1 MEPEQKQLG
10 LKALLEQGNV
20 EKFFDVQMR
29 EKSSDQQGQ
38 LIGSIARIA
47 DMVTQHSEGVMVDAV
62 VDRIAKSLMAVTK
75 EISEGVSTDL
85 ANVEADLK
93 ELTNTQNA
101 SAREELL
108 GRIDAGL
115 TSVMDEVSRR
125 TESTLDTL
133 LTEAMP
139 SLQEGAKLTEEEK
152 TILTDNAALAVESQM
167 EALIGDYFVGNGV
180 TVEQVKGF
188 KEAVQASIPEID
200 FSKAHLTSQT

>member
-200 FSKAHLTSQT
+200 FYPRDRLQ